1 MQQIESSLAQ
11 GALEARMAKKSFI
24 PEEQLVD
31 EVELAFSAEDE
42 SDLSGIQSKTIR
54 DMVVVPT
61 DWTVGTIIE
70 QLRQE
75 NIDLSPRYQRR
86 DAWTEAK
93 KSRFIESLFLRLPV
107 PQLVL
112 AETSVGSYAIID
124 GKQRLLSLAQFA
136 LNGFVSEP
144 LRLSGITLRPI
155 LNGKSFSEIRDDRNL
170 REDFNAFYNTTIRT
184 IVVRNWRDE
193 RLLYLLFLRL
203 NQNSVSLSPQ
213 ELRGALHPGKFVN
226 FAELWSGNSRGM
238 SLLFPKLPDFRMR
251 DVEITIRFF
260 GFQYFANEYSGNM
273 KVFLDD
279 TTSEL
284 NRRWNAKYRE
294 IEGRA
299 ASFDEALIAADEI
312 FSGQAFRKFV
322 PETERFE
329 RRINRAILDIVAYY
343 FSIEEVRIAS
353 LKNKETVKNAFIQLC
368 RTDMEFV
375 SSVEKTTKSLGAT
388 FYRFDRWR
396 SALASALGLN
406 VKMPP
411 LRQ

>member
-1 MQQIESSLAQ
+1 
-11 GALEARMAKKSFI
+11 MAKKSFI